1 MATPNDERFARLEE
15 RFDRIDE
22 RFARSDERLTKL
34 EVKSAVDHERHEN
47 ILKRLDRIDGHI
59 SKLVW
64 LIITAII
71 GAFMTFLIRGG
82 FHVG

>member
-1 MATPNDERFARLEE
+1 MVPPNDERFARLEE

-22 RFARSDERLTKL
+22 RFSRGDERLTKL
-34 EVKSAVDHERHEN
+34 EVNSAVDHERHKN

-71 GAFMTFLIRGG
+71 GAFMTFLIRPPE
-82 FHVG
+82 FPS

>member
-1 MATPNDERFARLEE
+1 MATPNDDRFARLEE

-34 EVKSAVDHERHEN
+34 EVKFAVDHERHEN

>member
-1 MATPNDERFARLEE
+1 MAAPNDERFARIDE
-15 RFDRIDE
+15 RFDRIEE
-22 RFARSDERLTKL
+22 RFARGDERLTKL

-47 ILKRLDRIDGHI
+47 ILKRLDRIVGHI

-64 LIITAII
+64 LIITAIN